1 MTIMSSAA
9 PAAPPPAAPA
19 ADPATNNQPAP
30 AAPES
35 QPAAAPPAAPPAPPS
50 YDPALYG
57 KADEKTGRPEKVA
70 AKYWDAEKR
79 EIRIG
84 AVFDQLNWL
93 QGKLGDKREK
103 PPKEY
108 TLEPSDGWQP
118 PAEMAKDPVYAA
130 VSSWARDNGELSNA
144 QFNGLVRQFA
154 QAQEASQKE
163 ILQAELA
170 TIGKD
175 YEARIEKVG
184 TWLQATVSPESF
196 QSLYDGIQT
205 AGAFLAIEELMQ
217 TTLPP
222 SLEAGGEVPTG
233 DTLESVDLAW
243 NAKNEHGQRKVEID
257 PKYREEVRRRRAEVL
272 KRRPVRR

>member
-19 ADPATNNQPAP
+19 AGDATNNPTSPPEP
-30 AAPES
+30 AA
-35 QPAAAPPAAPPAPPS
+35 QPAAAPSTAQPAPPS

-70 AKYWDAEKR
+70 VKYWDAEKR

-93 QGKLGDKREK
+93 QGKLGEKREK

-108 TLEPSDGWQP
+108 ALEPSEDWQP

-130 VSSWARDNGELSNA
+130 VATWARDNGELSNA
-144 QFNGLVRQFA
+144 QFNDLVRQFVR
-154 QAQEASQKE
+154 AQETSQQE

-170 TIGKD
+170 TIGAD
-175 YEARIEKVG
+175 YEKRIEKVG

-196 QSLYDGIQT
+196 QALYNGIQS
-205 AGAFLAIEELMQ
+205 AGAFMAIEELMQ

-233 DTLESVDLAW
+233 DTLEAVDRDW
-243 NAKNEHGQRKVEID
+243 NAMNEHGQRKVEID